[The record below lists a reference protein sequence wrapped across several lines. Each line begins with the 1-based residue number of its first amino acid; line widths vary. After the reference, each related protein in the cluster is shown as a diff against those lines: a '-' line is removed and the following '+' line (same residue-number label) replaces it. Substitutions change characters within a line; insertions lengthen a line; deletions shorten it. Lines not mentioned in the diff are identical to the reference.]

1 MTHRRWALVA
11 WGAFL
16 IVLIGVAAMDG
27 GRNCQVPNSGLFHRL
42 MNGEKFVETHSWR
55 FRCAQVK

>member
-1 MTHRRWALVA
+1 MTPRKWALVA

-16 IVLIGVAAMDG
+16 IVLIGVAALDG
-27 GRNCQVPNSGLFHRL
+27 GRNCEVPKSGLFHRL
-42 MNGEKFVETHSWR
+42 MNGEKFVVTHSWR